1 VPVLDARGELIHD
14 RGAVAAPGL
23 HVLGLRFQRRRVSH
37 FIGGVDHDAGLLAE
51 RLIQDTRTGARPAL
65 AA

>member
-1 VPVLDARGELIHD
+1 VPVLDGRGQLVHA

-23 HVLGLRFQRRRVSH
+23 HVLGLRFQQRRISH
-37 FIGGVDHDAGLLAE
+37 FIGGVGHDAGRLAE
-51 RLIQDTRTGARPAL
+51 QLMRRESRC